1 MTKSR
6 ETGDMLVVTLPV
18 PTTDAHELSVWMEGA
33 VAHILGPG
41 GFRREVN
48 LPEGADEARLQAGLF
63 GDILELR
70 APRADR
76 SPSLRHREVD
86 VRPLS

>member
-1 MTKSR
+1 MTSPQ

-18 PTTDAHELSVWMEGA
+18 PTTDAQELSVWIERP

-48 LPEGADEARLQAGLF
+48 LPEGADGARLQAGLF

-86 VRPLS
+86 VQPLS